1 MIKVTNIGYDL
12 TEFNYT
18 SDIHLDSIENS
29 LDNMGEVINSL
40 TSNVQKTDTLI
51 IMVEEKSTA
60 VSQPTKNPKIK
71 QIIENLDE
79 TLEEC
84 HIFARISDIVEDCLN
99 ISTEDHLI
107 PFKEMYLLVY
117 QIRLK
122 LHYLNNKDELDKNR
136 ELVNF
141 VDKNI
146 DLIQTEMILAKDL
159 LYILLDLHLISAPKS
174 QFSDDSLRKHIESF
188 RGLKFYLIRK
198 LINKNSVSVKINN
211 TSAPDNLEYLRDK
224 LVDISIDLDIL
235 LSDIYPDGVPT
246 KEDTKN
252 LEYGRMMWTLE

>member
-1 MIKVTNIGYDL
+1 MFKKKNKIIKA
-12 TEFNYT
+12 
-18 SDIHLDSIENS
+18 
-29 LDNMGEVINSL
+29 
-40 TSNVQKTDTLI
+40 
-51 IMVEEKSTA
+51 VEEKSTA
-60 VSQPTKNPKIK
+60 VSQPAKNPKIK

-84 HIFARISDIVEDCLN
+84 HIFARISDIVEDCVN
-99 ISTEDHLI
+99 ISIGDHLT

-146 DLIQTEMILAKDL
+146 DLIQTEMVLAKDL
-159 LYILLDLHLISAPKS
+159 LYILLDLHLIPTPKS
-174 QFSDDSLRKHIESF
+174 QFSDESLRKHIESF
-188 RGLKFYLIRK
+188 KGLEFYLIRK
-198 LINKNSVSVKINN
+198 LINKNSILVKINN

-235 LSDIYPDGVPT
+235 LSDIYPDGIPNNG
-246 KEDTKN
+246 DTKN
-252 LEYGRMMWTLE
+252 LEYGEMMWTLE

>member
-1 MIKVTNIGYDL
+1 MFKKKN
-12 TEFNYT
+12 E
-18 SDIHLDSIENS
+18 
-29 LDNMGEVINSL
+29 
-40 TSNVQKTDTLI
+40 I
-51 IMVEEKSTA
+51 ITAVEEKSTA

-79 TLEEC
+79 TLKEC
-84 HIFARISDIVEDCLN
+84 HIFTIIRDIVEDCLD

-141 VDKNI
+141 LNKNV
-146 DLIQTEMILAKDL
+146 DLIQTEMVLAKDL
-159 LYILLDLHLISAPKS
+159 LYILLDLHLIPTSKS
-174 QFSDDSLRKHIESF
+174 QFSDESIRKHIESF
-188 RGLKFYLIRK
+188 KGFEFYLIRK
-198 LINKNSVSVKINN
+198 LINKNSILVKINN

-235 LSDIYPDGVPT
+235 LSGIYPDGIPN

-252 LEYGRMMWTLE
+252 LEYGEMMWTLE

>member
-1 MIKVTNIGYDL
+1 MFKKKNKIIKA
-12 TEFNYT
+12 
-18 SDIHLDSIENS
+18 
-29 LDNMGEVINSL
+29 
-40 TSNVQKTDTLI
+40 
-51 IMVEEKSTA
+51 VEEKSTA

-99 ISTEDHLI
+99 ISIGDHLT

-146 DLIQTEMILAKDL
+146 DLIQTEMVLAKDL
-159 LYILLDLHLISAPKS
+159 LYILLDLHLIPTPKS
-174 QFSDDSLRKHIESF
+174 QFSDQSLRKHIESF
-188 RGLKFYLIRK
+188 KGLEFYLIRK
-198 LINKNSVSVKINN
+198 LINKNSILVKINN

-235 LSDIYPDGVPT
+235 LSDIYSDGIPNNG
-246 KEDTKN
+246 DTKN
-252 LEYGRMMWTLE
+252 LEYGEMMWTLE

>member
-1 MIKVTNIGYDL
+1 MLKKKNKIIKA
-12 TEFNYT
+12 
-18 SDIHLDSIENS
+18 
-29 LDNMGEVINSL
+29 
-40 TSNVQKTDTLI
+40 
-51 IMVEEKSTA
+51 VEEKSTA

-99 ISTEDHLI
+99 ISIGDHLT

-146 DLIQTEMILAKDL
+146 DLIQTEMVLAKDL
-159 LYILLDLHLISAPKS
+159 LYILLDLHLIPTPKS
-174 QFSDDSLRKHIESF
+174 QFSDESIRKHIESF
-188 RGLKFYLIRK
+188 KGLEFYLIRK
-198 LINKNSVSVKINN
+198 LINKNSILVKINN

-235 LSDIYPDGVPT
+235 LNDIYPDGIPNNG
-246 KEDTKN
+246 DTKN
-252 LEYGRMMWTLE
+252 LEYGEMMWTLE

>member
-1 MIKVTNIGYDL
+1 MFKKKNKIIKA
-12 TEFNYT
+12 
-18 SDIHLDSIENS
+18 
-29 LDNMGEVINSL
+29 
-40 TSNVQKTDTLI
+40 
-51 IMVEEKSTA
+51 VEEKSTA

-99 ISTEDHLI
+99 ISIGDHLT

-146 DLIQTEMILAKDL
+146 DLIQTEMVLAKDL
-159 LYILLDLHLISAPKS
+159 LYILLDLHLISTPKS
-174 QFSDDSLRKHIESF
+174 QFSDESLRKHIESF
-188 RGLKFYLIRK
+188 KGLEFYLIRK
-198 LINKNSVSVKINN
+198 LINKNSILVKINN

-235 LSDIYPDGVPT
+235 LSDIYPDGIPNNG
-246 KEDTKN
+246 DTKN
-252 LEYGRMMWTLE
+252 LEYGEMMWTLE

>member
-1 MIKVTNIGYDL
+1 MFKKKNKIIKA
-12 TEFNYT
+12 
-18 SDIHLDSIENS
+18 
-29 LDNMGEVINSL
+29 
-40 TSNVQKTDTLI
+40 
-51 IMVEEKSTA
+51 VEEKSTA

-84 HIFARISDIVEDCLN
+84 RIFARISDIVEDCLN
-99 ISTEDHLI
+99 ISIGDHLT

-141 VDKNI
+141 VDKNV
-146 DLIQTEMILAKDL
+146 DLIQTEMVLAKDL
-159 LYILLDLHLISAPKS
+159 LYILLDLHLITTPKS
-174 QFSDDSLRKHIESF
+174 QFSDEPLRKHIESF
-188 RGLKFYLIRK
+188 RGLEFYLIRK
-198 LINKNSVSVKINN
+198 LINKNSILVKINN

-235 LSDIYPDGVPT
+235 LSDIYSDGISNNG
-246 KEDTKN
+246 DTKN
-252 LEYGRMMWTLE
+252 LEYGEMMWTLE

>member
-1 MIKVTNIGYDL
+1 MFKKKNKIIKA
-12 TEFNYT
+12 
-18 SDIHLDSIENS
+18 
-29 LDNMGEVINSL
+29 
-40 TSNVQKTDTLI
+40 
-51 IMVEEKSTA
+51 VEEKSTA

-79 TLEEC
+79 TLEKC

-99 ISTEDHLI
+99 ISIGDHLT

-146 DLIQTEMILAKDL
+146 DLIQTEMVLAKDL
-159 LYILLDLHLISAPKS
+159 LYILLDLHLIPTPKS
-174 QFSDDSLRKHIESF
+174 QFSDESLRKHIESF
-188 RGLKFYLIRK
+188 KGLEFYLIRK
-198 LINKNSVSVKINN
+198 LINKNSILVKINN

-235 LSDIYPDGVPT
+235 LSDIYPDGMPNNG
-246 KEDTKN
+246 DTKN
-252 LEYGRMMWTLE
+252 LEYGEMMWTLE

>member
-1 MIKVTNIGYDL
+1 MFKKKN
-12 TEFNYT
+12 E
-18 SDIHLDSIENS
+18 
-29 LDNMGEVINSL
+29 
-40 TSNVQKTDTLI
+40 I
-51 IMVEEKSTA
+51 ITAVEEKSTA

-71 QIIENLDE
+71 QMIENLDE
-79 TLEEC
+79 TLKEC

-99 ISTEDHLI
+99 ISIGDHLT

-146 DLIQTEMILAKDL
+146 DLIQTEMVLAKDL
-159 LYILLDLHLISAPKS
+159 LYILLDLHLIPTPRS
-174 QFSDDSLRKHIESF
+174 QFSDELLRKHIESF
-188 RGLKFYLIRK
+188 KGFEFYLIRK
-198 LINKNSVSVKINN
+198 LINKNSILVKINN

-235 LSDIYPDGVPT
+235 LSDIYPDGIPN

-252 LEYGRMMWTLE
+252 LEYGEMMWTLE

>member
-1 MIKVTNIGYDL
+1 MFKKKNEIMKAV
-12 TEFNYT
+12 E
-18 SDIHLDSIENS
+18 ENS
-29 LDNMGEVINSL
+29 
-40 TSNVQKTDTLI
+40 
-51 IMVEEKSTA
+51 TA
-60 VSQPTKNPKIK
+60 IYQPTKNPKIK

-79 TLEEC
+79 TLKEC
-84 HIFARISDIVEDCLN
+84 SIFARISDIVEDCLN
-99 ISTEDHLI
+99 ISTGDHLTS
-107 PFKEMYLLVY
+107 FKEMYLLVY

-141 VDKNI
+141 LDKNV

-174 QFSDDSLRKHIESF
+174 QFSDKSLRKHIESF
-188 RGLKFYLIRK
+188 KGLEFYLIRK
-198 LINKNSVSVKINN
+198 LINKNSILVKINN

-235 LSDIYPDGVPT
+235 LSDIYPDGIPNNG
-246 KEDTKN
+246 DTKN
-252 LEYGRMMWTLE
+252 LEYGEMMWTLE

>member
-1 MIKVTNIGYDL
+1 MFKKKN
-12 TEFNYT
+12 E
-18 SDIHLDSIENS
+18 
-29 LDNMGEVINSL
+29 
-40 TSNVQKTDTLI
+40 I
-51 IMVEEKSTA
+51 ITAVEEKSTA

-79 TLEEC
+79 TLKEC
-84 HIFARISDIVEDCLN
+84 HIFTRIRDIVEDCLD

-146 DLIQTEMILAKDL
+146 DLIQTEMVLAKDL
-159 LYILLDLHLISAPKS
+159 LYILLDLHLILTPRS
-174 QFSDDSLRKHIESF
+174 QFSDELLRKHIESF
-188 RGLKFYLIRK
+188 KGFEFYLIRK
-198 LINKNSVSVKINN
+198 LINKNSILVKINN

-235 LSDIYPDGVPT
+235 LSDIYPDGIPN

-252 LEYGRMMWTLE
+252 LEYGEMMWTLE

>member
-1 MIKVTNIGYDL
+1 MFKKKNKIIKA
-12 TEFNYT
+12 
-18 SDIHLDSIENS
+18 
-29 LDNMGEVINSL
+29 
-40 TSNVQKTDTLI
+40 
-51 IMVEEKSTA
+51 VEEKSTA

-84 HIFARISDIVEDCLN
+84 HIFARICDIVEDCLN
-99 ISTEDHLI
+99 ISIGDHLT

-146 DLIQTEMILAKDL
+146 DLIQTEMVLAKDL
-159 LYILLDLHLISAPKS
+159 LYILLDLHLIPTPKS
-174 QFSDDSLRKHIESF
+174 QFSDESLRKHIESF
-188 RGLKFYLIRK
+188 KGLEFYLIRK
-198 LINKNSVSVKINN
+198 LINKNSILVKINN

-235 LSDIYPDGVPT
+235 LSDIYPDGIPNNG
-246 KEDTKN
+246 DTKN
-252 LEYGRMMWTLE
+252 LEYGEMMWTLE

>member
-1 MIKVTNIGYDL
+1 MFKKKN
-12 TEFNYT
+12 E
-18 SDIHLDSIENS
+18 
-29 LDNMGEVINSL
+29 
-40 TSNVQKTDTLI
+40 I
-51 IMVEEKSTA
+51 ITAVEEKSTA

-79 TLEEC
+79 TLKEC
-84 HIFARISDIVEDCLN
+84 HIFTRIRDIAEDCLD

-141 VDKNI
+141 LNKNV
-146 DLIQTEMILAKDL
+146 DLIQTEMVLAKDL
-159 LYILLDLHLISAPKS
+159 LYILLDLYLIPTPKS
-174 QFSDDSLRKHIESF
+174 QFSDESLRKHIESF
-188 RGLKFYLIRK
+188 KGLEFYLIRK
-198 LINKNSVSVKINN
+198 LINKNPILVKINN

-224 LVDISIDLDIL
+224 LVDISIDFDIL
-235 LSDIYPDGVPT
+235 LSDIYPDGIPNNG
-246 KEDTKN
+246 DTKN
-252 LEYGRMMWTLE
+252 LEYGEIMWTLE